1 MAKIELTRVEQKIFN
16 TLISIN
22 DKYSIGATFR
32 IAGGWVRDKL
42 LGNNSD
48 DIDIS
53 VDVMTGKQFC
63 TFLKKEKNVNVHI
76 IEANHSQC
84 KHLEVASVTL
94 FGVEIDFLQLRSDEY
109 GTSRIPQIKLGT
121 PEEDAMR
128 RDLTINSLFYNI
140 NTNTIEDFTGKG
152 LDDLRDKI
160 IRTPLDVETTLSDD
174 PLRILR
180 AIRFYVTLKDFEL
193 DSQLVSTIIDN
204 NEIKLLLKNKVSQER
219 ILIEIRKIIEI
230 NAVKGIRVIQHM
242 KLFKYL
248 FNVDI
253 SDEFLHII
261 DRYEG
266 QISKTM
272 DIVTFVSL
280 IYYDKDYEKLIN
292 QLKITN
298 KEKREAIC
306 VIIALT
312 NHMELLEHDDVVKL
326 GRIIVNIK
334 SEYLL
339 DVSMNII
346 KSIVSKPEFDI
357 YKDKIDKLR
366 WVLGMK
372 PIIDGHDIAKL
383 FNAKGPQIRT
393 LLDKVIDLQIIN
405 KEYTKKTIIEQLVAE
420 VS

>member
-1 MAKIELTRVEQKIFN
+1 MATIELTRVEKKIFK

-53 VDVMTGKQFC
+53 IDVITGQQFC
-63 TFLKKEKNVNVHI
+63 KFLKKEINVNVHI

-94 FGVEIDFLQLRSDEY
+94 FGIEIDFLQLRSDEY

-140 NTNTIEDFTGKG
+140 NTNTIEDFTGG
-152 LDDLRDKI
+152 LDDLRNKL
-160 IRTPLDVETTLSDD
+160 IRTPLDVVTTLSDD

-180 AIRFYVTLKDFEL
+180 AIRFCVTLKDFTL
-193 DSQLVSTIIDN
+193 DPQLVSTIIDN
-204 NEIKLLLKNKVSQER
+204 NELKLLLKNKVSQER
-219 ILIEIRKIIEI
+219 ILIEIRKIIDI
-230 NAVKGIRVIQHM
+230 NAVKGIRVMQHM
-242 KLFKYL
+242 KIFKYL
-248 FNVDI
+248 LNVDI
-253 SDEFLHII
+253 CEEFLHII
-261 DRYEG
+261 DRYEE

-280 IYYDKDYEKLIN
+280 IYYDKDYEKFIN

-298 KEKREAIC
+298 KEKREAVSI
-306 VIIALT
+306 IIAI
-312 NHMELLEHDDVVKL
+312 NSHIELLEDDTIVKI
-326 GRIIVNIK
+326 GRIIFNID

-339 DVSMNII
+339 DVSINII
-346 KSIVSKPEFDI
+346 KSIVDKSKFDI
-357 YKDKIDKLR
+357 YKDKIDNLR

-372 PIIDGHDIAKL
+372 PVINGHDIAKL
-383 FNAKGPQIRT
+383 FNAKGTQIRT
-393 LLDKVIDLQIIN
+393 LLDKVIDLQIMN

>member
-1 MAKIELTRVEQKIFN
+1 MATIELTRVEKKIFK

-53 VDVMTGKQFC
+53 IDVITGQQFC
-63 TFLKKEKNVNVHI
+63 KFLKKEINVNVHI

-94 FGVEIDFLQLRSDEY
+94 FGIEIDFLQLRSDEY

-140 NTNTIEDFTGKG
+140 NTNTIEDFTGG
-152 LDDLRDKI
+152 LDDLRNKL
-160 IRTPLDVETTLSDD
+160 IRTPLDIVTTLSDD

-180 AIRFYVTLKDFEL
+180 AIRFCVTLKDFTL
-193 DSQLVSTIIDN
+193 DPQLVSTIIDN
-204 NEIKLLLKNKVSQER
+204 NELKLLLKNKVSQER
-219 ILIEIRKIIEI
+219 ILIEIRKIIDI
-230 NAVKGIRVIQHM
+230 NAVKGIRVMQHM
-242 KLFKYL
+242 KIFKYL
-248 FNVDI
+248 LNVDI
-253 SDEFLHII
+253 CEEFLHII
-261 DRYEG
+261 DRYEE

-280 IYYDKDYEKLIN
+280 IYYDKDYEKFIN

-298 KEKREAIC
+298 KEKREAVSI
-306 VIIALT
+306 IIAI
-312 NHMELLEHDDVVKL
+312 NSHIELLEDDTIVKI
-326 GRIIVNIK
+326 GRIIFNID

-339 DVSMNII
+339 DVSINII
-346 KSIVSKPEFDI
+346 KSIVDKSKFDI
-357 YKDKIDKLR
+357 YKDKIDNLR

-372 PIIDGHDIAKL
+372 PVINGHDIAKL
-383 FNAKGPQIRT
+383 FNAKGTQIRT
-393 LLDKVIDLQIIN
+393 LLDKVIDLQIMN

>member
-1 MAKIELTRVEQKIFN
+1 MATIELTRVEKKIFK

-53 VDVMTGKQFC
+53 IDVITGQQFC
-63 TFLKKEKNVNVHI
+63 KFLKKEINVNVHI

-94 FGVEIDFLQLRSDEY
+94 FGIEIDFLQLRSDEY

-140 NTNTIEDFTGKG
+140 NTNTIEDFTGG
-152 LDDLRDKI
+152 LDDLKNKL
-160 IRTPLDVETTLSDD
+160 IRTPLDVVTTLSDD

-180 AIRFYVTLKDFEL
+180 AIRFCVTLKDFTL
-193 DSQLVSTIIDN
+193 DPQLVSTIIDN
-204 NEIKLLLKNKVSQER
+204 NELKLLLKNKVSQER
-219 ILIEIRKIIEI
+219 ILIEIRKIIDI
-230 NAVKGIRVIQHM
+230 NAVKGIRVMQHM
-242 KLFKYL
+242 KIFKYL
-248 FNVDI
+248 LNVDI
-253 SDEFLHII
+253 CEEFLHII
-261 DRYEG
+261 DRYEE

-280 IYYDKDYEKLIN
+280 IYYDKDYEKFIN

-298 KEKREAIC
+298 KEKREAISI
-306 VIIALT
+306 IIAI
-312 NHMELLEHDDVVKL
+312 NSHIELLEDDTIVKI
-326 GRIIVNIK
+326 GRIIFNID

-346 KSIVSKPEFDI
+346 KSIVDKSKFDI
-357 YKDKIDKLR
+357 YKDKIDNLR

-372 PIIDGHDIAKL
+372 PVINGHDIAKL
-383 FNAKGPQIRT
+383 FNAKGTQIRT
-393 LLDKVIDLQIIN
+393 LLDKVIDLQIMN